1 MTAILEA
8 RGVTI
13 SFGGIKAVQ
22 DVALTVS
29 KGELLG
35 LIGPNGAGK
44 TTFLRLLTGILRP
57 HKGQILLGDVDV
69 THRSVDRRARA
80 GLAVTHQIVRPFR
93 SMTAIENVMLAAG
106 HSLTGS
112 PLRAFLHVSRAAAE
126 MRAMELLDRVGI
138 ADVAR
143 RLAGTL
149 PLGQLKRLEVARALA
164 LDPRLLLL
172 DEPLAGLNQNEASRL
187 SDAITGL
194 NRDGITIV
202 LVEHRLVEVLRIVD
216 RLAVLDKGQLLA
228 VGAPAAVMQR
238 ADVRA
243 AYLGGADDA
252 AA

>member
-57 HKGQILLGDVDV
+57 HEGQILLGDVDV

-93 SMTAIENVMLAAG
+93 AMTAVENVMLAAG
-106 HSLTGS
+106 HGFTRS
-112 PLRAFLHVSRAAAE
+112 PLRAFLHVSRVAAE
-126 MRAMELLDRVGI
+126 RRAMQLLERVGI

-164 LDPRLLLL
+164 LDPQLLLL

-187 SDAITGL
+187 SDVITEL

-216 RLAVLDKGQLLA
+216 RLAMLDKGRLLA
-228 VGAPAAVMQR
+228 VGAPTAVMQR

-252 AA
+252 GD

>member
-22 DVALTVS
+22 DVALMVS

-57 HKGQILLGDVDV
+57 HRGQILLGDVDV

-106 HSLTGS
+106 YGLTRS
-112 PLRAFLHVSRAAAE
+112 PLRAFLHISRAAAE

-164 LDPRLLLL
+164 VDPRLLLL
-172 DEPLAGLNQNEASRL
+172 DEPLAGLNQNEASHL

-194 NRDGITIV
+194 NRYGITIV

-228 VGAPAAVMQR
+228 VGEPAEVMQR
-238 ADVRA
+238 ADVRM

-252 AA
+252 AD

>member
-1 MTAILEA
+1 MTSILEA

-13 SFGGIKAVQ
+13 SFGGVKAVQ

-93 SMTAIENVMLAAG
+93 SMTAVENVMLAAG
-106 HSLTGS
+106 HRLTGS
-112 PLRAFLHVSRAAAE
+112 PLRAFLHVSRASAE
-126 MRAMELLDRVGI
+126 MRAMELLERVGI
-138 ADVAR
+138 ADVAK
-143 RLAGTL
+143 RLAGAL

-164 LDPRLLLL
+164 LDPQLLLL
-172 DEPLAGLNQNEASRL
+172 DEPLAGLNQSEASRL
-187 SDAITGL
+187 SDAITEL

-216 RLAVLDKGQLLA
+216 RLAVLDKGRLLA
-228 VGAPAAVMQR
+228 VGAPAAMMRR

-243 AYLGGADDA
+243 AYLGGADGAGD
-252 AA
+252 